1 VSPGA
6 YMTECVFSVFLFISQ
21 VAFTGAVVNWR
32 SELILDNDS
41 SSPRQQYDGIGQ
53 NSGHG
58 AQHNPMGAS
67 SSVDL

>member
-1 VSPGA
+1 
-6 YMTECVFSVFLFISQ
+6 MTESVFSVFLFVAQ

-32 SELILDNDS
+32 SELILDD
-41 SSPRQQYDGIGQ
+41 SPRYDGIGQ